1 MKFQVLIVPA
11 CLLLLGA
18 CTTYPAQTASNTEV
32 EVDVAVAEE
41 AVSEDVAAAARAS
54 GVDEDRIICK
64 RYQVTGSKFKKKRCM
79 SWAAWKEQ
87 EERAQTWM
95 RDRQTKAGTG
105 FAGNGNGIPI
115 APLGSRTKN

>member
-1 MKFQVLIVPA
+1 MNFRVLTVPA
-11 CLLLLGA
+11 CFLLLGA
-18 CTTYPAQTASNTEV
+18 CTTYPAQTVSNN

-41 AVSEDVAAAARAS
+41 AVSADVAAAARAS

-87 EERAQTWM
+87 EDRAKVWM
-95 RDRQTKAGTG
+95 RDRQTRAGTG
-105 FAGNGNGIPI
+105 PNENFNLP
-115 APLGSRTKN
+115 PLGSRNKN